1 MPTTSKSKWAQL
13 KVGLMA
19 IVALLI
25 LAFLIILMSGVN
37 PLFRRTTEVY
47 TYLGDSFAMTE
58 GATPVRLN
66 GIPVGKVKKF
76 ELSGSTDPG
85 RIVKLTLSIY
95 DEALP
100 LIPVDSSAKLAQ
112 QNLLGSR
119 YVNIKKGMSQQT
131 IKAGAEIP
139 SADTPEIEDLFQQGS
154 STLAALQKIMDR
166 VNGMLDDVQSGKGT
180 IGALLVD
187 RTLYNRAVEIVDDV
201 KRLTEALNAPDSTIG
216 HLLHDDVL
224 YQDVR
229 GTVTKIDTLIDGLNS
244 GQGTVG
250 KLLKDD
256 ALYDELHATLGDV
269 RKTIALINTGD
280 GTVSKLLNSSQLH
293 DQLVTSMG
301 KLDSLLDKVNNGD
314 GTIGRL
320 MNDPSLFEG
329 LDGTTRELQG
339 LLKDFRAN
347 PKKFLTIQLKLW

>member
-19 IVALLI
+19 LFALLL

-37 PLFRRTTEVY
+37 PLFRSTTDVF
-47 TYLGDSFAMTE
+47 TYLPDSSAMTE

-66 GIPVGKVKKF
+66 GILIGKVKKI
-76 ELSGSTDPG
+76 ELSGSSDPN

-95 DEALP
+95 NESLK
-100 LIPVDSSAKLAQ
+100 LVPVDSTAKLAQ

-119 YVNIKKGMSQQT
+119 YVNINKGRSSQT
-131 IKAGAEIP
+131 IQAGAEIA
-139 SADTPEIEDLFQQGS
+139 SSDTPEIEDIFAQSS
-154 STLAALQKIMDR
+154 STLATLQKIMER
-166 VNGMLDDVQSGKGT
+166 INGIIDDIQGGKGT

-187 RTLYNRAVEIVDDV
+187 RTLYNRFVEIADDV
-201 KRLTEALNAPDSTIG
+201 KGLTTALNAPDSTMGRLI
-216 HLLHDDVL
+216 HEDTL

-229 GTVTKIDTLIDGLNS
+229 GTMGRINTLLDNLNA
-244 GQGTVG
+244 GQGTAG

-256 ALYDELHATLGDV
+256 ALYDELRGTIGDL
-269 RKTIALINTGD
+269 RDTITKINKGD
-280 GTVSKLLNSSQLH
+280 GTVSKLLNSSELH
-293 DQLVTSMG
+293 DQLVASMG
-301 KLDSLLDKVNNGD
+301 KLDSVLDKVNNGD
-314 GTIGRL
+314 GTLGRL
-320 MNDPSLFEG
+320 MNDPSLFESI
-329 LDGTTRELQG
+329 DGTSRELQG

>member
-19 IVALLI
+19 MFALLL

-47 TYLGDSFAMTE
+47 TFLPDSVAMTE

-66 GIPVGKVKKF
+66 GILIGKVKTV
-76 ELSGSTDPG
+76 ELSGSSDPA

-95 DEALP
+95 TEDLT
-100 LIPVDSSAKLAQ
+100 LVPVDSQAKLAQ

-119 YVNIKKGMSQQT
+119 YVNIKKGKSQQT
-131 IKAGAEIP
+131 IQAGAEIP
-139 SADTPEIEDLFQQGS
+139 SADTPEIEDIFAQSS
-154 STLAALQKIMDR
+154 STLATLQKIMER
-166 VNGMLDDVQSGKGT
+166 VNGIIDDVQGGKGT

-201 KRLTEALNAPDSTIG
+201 KGLTEALNAPDSTMGRLI
-216 HLLHDDVL
+216 HEDTL

-229 GTVTKIDTLIDGLNS
+229 GTVAKIDTLIDGLNS
-244 GQGTVG
+244 GQGTAG

-256 ALYDELHATLGDV
+256 ALYNELHATLGDA
-269 RKTIALINTGD
+269 RKTIALINSGE

-293 DQLVTSMG
+293 DQLVVSMG
-301 KLDSLLDKVNNGD
+301 KLDTVLDKVNNGD
-314 GTIGRL
+314 GTLGRL

-329 LDGTTRELQG
+329 LDGTTREVQG

>member
-19 IVALLI
+19 MFALLL
-25 LAFLIILMSGVN
+25 LAFLIILMSGTN

-47 TYLGDSFAMTE
+47 TYLPDSVAMTE

-66 GIPVGKVKKF
+66 GIPIGKVKKI
-76 ELSGSTDPG
+76 ELSGSTDPS

-95 DEALP
+95 NESMQLV
-100 LIPVDSSAKLAQ
+100 PVDSQAKLAQ

-119 YVNIKKGMSQQT
+119 YVNIKKGTSAQT
-131 IKAGAEIP
+131 IQAGAEIA
-139 SADTPEIEDLFQQGS
+139 SQDTAEIEDLFQQGS
-154 STLAALQKIMDR
+154 STLAALQKILER
-166 VNGMLDDVQSGKGT
+166 VNGIVSDIEGGNGT
-180 IGALLVD
+180 IGKFIKD
-187 RTLYNRAVEIVDDV
+187 PTLYNRFVEITNDV
-201 KRLTEALNAPDSTIG
+201 KELTTTLKSPTSTMGRLINEDT
-216 HLLHDDVL
+216 L
-224 YQDVR
+224 YQEVR
-229 GTVTKIDTLIDGLNS
+229 GTVGRINTLVDNLNA
-244 GQGTVG
+244 GQGTAG

-256 ALYDELHATLGDV
+256 ALYNELRSTIGDV
-269 RKTIALINTGD
+269 RETIAKVKKGD
-280 GTVSKLLNSSQLH
+280 GTVGKLLNSSELH

-301 KLDSLLDKVNNGD
+301 KLDTVLDKVNNGD

-329 LDGTTRELQG
+329 LDGTTREVQG

>member
-13 KVGLMA
+13 KVGIMA

-37 PLFRRTTEVY
+37 PLFRRTTDVY
-47 TYLGDSFAMTE
+47 TYLGDSVAMTE

-66 GIPVGKVKKF
+66 GILIGKVKKI
-76 ELSGSTDPG
+76 ELSGASDPS

-95 DEALP
+95 DDSLK
-100 LIPVDSSAKLAQ
+100 LVPVDSQAKLAQ

-119 YVNIKKGMSQQT
+119 YVNIKKGTSPQT
-131 IKAGAEIP
+131 IQAGAEIA

-166 VNGMLDDVQSGKGT
+166 VNGIIDDIQGGKGT

-187 RTLYNRAVEIVDDV
+187 KTLYNRAVEIVDDV
-201 KRLTEALNAPDSTIG
+201 KKLTTALNAPDSTIG
-216 HLLHDDVL
+216 RLIHEDTM

-229 GTVTKIDTLIDGLNS
+229 GTVGKINTMLDNLNA
-244 GQGTVG
+244 GQGTAG

-256 ALYDELHATLGDV
+256 ALYDELRATIGDV
-269 RKTIALINTGD
+269 RETIGKINKGD
-280 GTVSKLLNSSQLH
+280 GTVSKLLNSSELH

-301 KLDSLLDKVNNGD
+301 KLDSVLDKVNNGD

-320 MNDPSLFEG
+320 MNDPSLFESI
-329 LDGTTRELQG
+329 DGTSREVQG

>member
-1 MPTTSKSKWAQL
+1 MATTSKSKWAQL

-19 IVALLI
+19 IVALLL
-25 LAFLIILMSGVN
+25 LAFLVVLMSGVN

-47 TYLGDSFAMTE
+47 TFLPDSVAMTE

-66 GIPVGKVKKF
+66 GILIGKVKTV
-76 ELSGSTDPG
+76 ELSGSSDPA

-95 DEALP
+95 TEDLT
-100 LIPVDSSAKLAQ
+100 LVPVDSQAKLAQ

-119 YVNIKKGMSQQT
+119 YVNIKKGKSQQT
-131 IKAGAEIP
+131 IQAGAEIP
-139 SADTPEIEDLFQQGS
+139 SADTPEIEDIFAQSS
-154 STLAALQKIMDR
+154 STLATLQKIMER
-166 VNGMLDDVQSGKGT
+166 VNGIIDDVQGGKGT

-201 KRLTEALNAPDSTIG
+201 KGLTEALNAPDSTMGRLI
-216 HLLHDDVL
+216 HEDTL

-229 GTVTKIDTLIDGLNS
+229 GTVAKIDTLIDGLNS
-244 GQGTVG
+244 GQGTAG

-256 ALYDELHATLGDV
+256 ALYNELHATLGDA
-269 RKTIALINTGD
+269 RKTIALINSGE

-293 DQLVTSMG
+293 DQLVVSMG
-301 KLDSLLDKVNNGD
+301 KLDTVLDKVNNGD

-329 LDGTTRELQG
+329 LDGTTREVQG

>member
-1 MPTTSKSKWAQL
+1 MPATGKSSWAQL

-19 IVALLI
+19 MFALLL
-25 LAFLIILMSGVN
+25 LAFLIILMSGSN
-37 PLFRRTTEVY
+37 PLFRRSTEVY
-47 TYLGDSFAMTE
+47 TYLADSSAMTE

-66 GIPVGKVKKF
+66 GILIGKVKTV
-76 ELSGSTDPG
+76 ELSGSSDPA

-95 DEALP
+95 TEDLT
-100 LIPVDSSAKLAQ
+100 LVPVDSQAKLAQ

-119 YVNIKKGMSQQT
+119 YVNIKKGKSQQT
-131 IKAGAEIP
+131 IQAGAEIP
-139 SADTPEIEDLFQQGS
+139 SADTPEIEDIFAQSS
-154 STLAALQKIMDR
+154 STLATLQKIMER
-166 VNGMLDDVQSGKGT
+166 VNGIIDDVQGGKGT

-201 KRLTEALNAPDSTIG
+201 KGLTEALNAPDSTMGRLI
-216 HLLHDDVL
+216 HEDTL

-229 GTVTKIDTLIDGLNS
+229 GTVAKIDTLIDGLNS
-244 GQGTVG
+244 GQGTAG

-256 ALYDELHATLGDV
+256 ALYNELHATLGDA
-269 RKTIALINTGD
+269 RKTIALINSGE

-293 DQLVTSMG
+293 DQLVVSMG
-301 KLDSLLDKVNNGD
+301 KLDTVLDKVNNGD

-329 LDGTTRELQG
+329 LDGTTREVQG

>member
-25 LAFLIILMSGVN
+25 LAFMIILMTGVN

-47 TYLGDSFAMTE
+47 TYLGDSVAMTE

-66 GIPVGKVKKF
+66 GIPIGKVKKI
-76 ELSGSTDPG
+76 ELSGSTDPA

-95 DEALP
+95 DEAMP
-100 LIPVDSSAKLAQ
+100 LVPVDSSAKLAQ

-119 YVNIKKGMSQQT
+119 YVNIKKGMSKQT
-131 IKAGAEIP
+131 IQAGAEIP

-201 KRLTEALNAPDSTIG
+201 KSLTAALNAPDSTIG
-216 HLLHDDVL
+216 RLIHEDTL

-229 GTVTKIDTLIDGLNS
+229 GTVGKIDTLLDGLNA
-244 GQGTVG
+244 GQGTAG

-256 ALYDELHATLGDV
+256 ALYNELHDTIGDL

-293 DQLVTSMG
+293 DQLIVSMG
-301 KLDSLLDKVNNGD
+301 KLDGVLDKVNNGD

-320 MNDPSLFEG
+320 MNDPSLFEN
-329 LDGTTRELQG
+329 LDGTTRDLQG
-339 LLKDFRAN
+339 FLKEFRAN
-347 PKKFLTIQLKLW
+347 PKKFLTITVKFW

>member
-19 IVALLI
+19 LFALIL

-37 PLFRRTTEVY
+37 PLFRRTTDVY
-47 TYLGDSFAMTE
+47 TYLPDSSAMTE

-66 GIPVGKVKKF
+66 GILIGKVKKI
-76 ELSGSTDPG
+76 ELSGSSDPS

-95 DEALP
+95 DDALK
-100 LIPVDSSAKLAQ
+100 LVPVDSTAKLAQ

-119 YVNIKKGMSQQT
+119 YVNINKGRSPQT
-131 IKAGAEIP
+131 IQAGAEIA
-139 SADTPEIEDLFQQGS
+139 SADTPEIEDIFAQSS
-154 STLAALQKIMDR
+154 STLAALQKIMER
-166 VNGMLDDVQSGKGT
+166 INGIIDDIQGGKGT

-187 RTLYNRAVEIVDDV
+187 RTLYNRFVEIMDDV
-201 KRLTEALNAPDSTIG
+201 KSLTTALNAPDSTMGRLI
-216 HLLHDDVL
+216 HEDTL

-229 GTVTKIDTLIDGLNS
+229 GTVGRINTLVDNLNA
-244 GQGTVG
+244 GQGTAG

-256 ALYDELHATLGDV
+256 ALYDELRGTLGDV
-269 RKTIALINTGD
+269 RETIAKINKGD
-280 GTVSKLLNSSQLH
+280 GTVSKLLNSSELH

-301 KLDSLLDKVNNGD
+301 KLDSVLDKVNSGD

-320 MNDPSLFEG
+320 MNDPSLFESM
-329 LDGTTRELQG
+329 DGSSRELQG

>member
-19 IVALLI
+19 IVALLL
-25 LAFLIILMSGVN
+25 LAFLIILMSGAN
-37 PLFRRTTEVY
+37 PLFRRTTDVF
-47 TYLGDSFAMTE
+47 TYLGDSVAMTE

-66 GIPVGKVKKF
+66 GILIGKVKKI
-76 ELSGSTDPG
+76 ELSGSSDPS

-95 DEALP
+95 DDSLP
-100 LIPVDSSAKLAQ
+100 LVPVDSQAKLAQ

-119 YVNIKKGMSQQT
+119 YVNIKKGMSKQT
-131 IKAGAEIP
+131 IQAGAEIS

-154 STLAALQKIMDR
+154 STLAAMQKIMDR
-166 VNGMLDDVQSGKGT
+166 VNVIIDDIQGGKGT
-180 IGALLVD
+180 LGALLVD

-201 KRLTEALNAPDSTIG
+201 KKLTTALNATDSTIG
-216 HLLHDDVL
+216 HLIHDDTM
-224 YQDVR
+224 YQDIR
-229 GTVTKIDTLIDGLNS
+229 GTVAKIDTMLDNLNA
-244 GQGTVG
+244 GQGTAG

-256 ALYDELHATLGDV
+256 ALYDELHATISDV
-269 RKTIALINTGD
+269 RDTIGKINNGD
-280 GTVSKLLNSSQLH
+280 GTVSKLLNSSELH

-301 KLDSLLDKVNNGD
+301 KLDSVLDKVNNGD

-320 MNDPSLFEG
+320 MNDPSLFESI
-329 LDGTTRELQG
+329 DGTSREVQG

>member
-19 IVALLI
+19 ALALLI

-37 PLFRRTTEVY
+37 PLFRRTTDVF
-47 TYLGDSFAMTE
+47 TFLPDSVAMTE

-66 GIPVGKVKKF
+66 GILIGKVKKV
-76 ELSGSTDPG
+76 ELSGSSDPA
-85 RIVKLTLSIY
+85 RIVKLTLSI
-95 DEALP
+95 DNSALT
-100 LIPVDSSAKLAQ
+100 LVPVDSQAKLAQ

-119 YVNIKKGMSQQT
+119 YVNIKKGSSPQT
-131 IKAGAEIP
+131 IQAGAEIP
-139 SADTPEIEDLFQQGS
+139 SADTPEIEDIFAQSS
-154 STLAALQKIMDR
+154 STLATLQKIMER
-166 VNGMLDDVQSGKGT
+166 VNGIIDDVQGGKGT

-187 RTLYNRAVEIVDDV
+187 RTLYDRAVEIADDV
-201 KRLTEALNAPDSTIG
+201 KGLTTAMNAPDSTLGRLI
-216 HLLHDDVL
+216 HEDTL
-224 YQDVR
+224 YQDFR
-229 GTVTKIDTLIDGLNS
+229 GTVAKVDTMVDNLNA
-244 GQGTVG
+244 GQGTAG

-256 ALYDELHATLGDV
+256 ELYNQFRDAVADLRD
-269 RKTIALINTGD
+269 TIAKINKGD
-280 GTVSKLLNSSQLH
+280 GTVSKLLNTSQLH

-301 KLDSLLDKVNNGD
+301 KLDTVLDKVNNGD

-320 MNDPSLFEG
+320 LNDPALFEG
-329 LDGTTRELQG
+329 VDGTTRELQG

>member
-19 IVALLI
+19 ILALLL

-37 PLFRRTTEVY
+37 PLFRRSTDVF
-47 TYLGDSFAMTE
+47 TYLGDSVAMTE

-66 GIPVGKVKKF
+66 GIPIGKVKKI
-76 ELSGSTDPG
+76 ELSGSTEPG

-95 DEALP
+95 DEAMP
-100 LIPVDSSAKLAQ
+100 LVPVDSSAKLAQ

-166 VNGMLDDVQSGKGT
+166 VNGMLDDIQSGKGT

-201 KRLTEALNAPDSTIG
+201 KRLTEALNATDSTIG

-293 DQLVTSMG
+293 DQLVASMG

-347 PKKFLTIQLKLW
+347 PKKFLTITLKLW

>member
-19 IVALLI
+19 IAALLI
-25 LAFLIILMSGVN
+25 LAFLVILMTGVN
-37 PLFRRTTEVY
+37 PLFRRTTDVF
-47 TYLGDSFAMTE
+47 TYLGDSVAMTE

-66 GIPVGKVKKF
+66 GIPIGKVKKI
-76 ELSGSTDPG
+76 ELSGSTDPS

-95 DEALP
+95 DEAMP
-100 LIPVDSSAKLAQ
+100 LVPVDSSAKLAQ

-166 VNGMLDDVQSGKGT
+166 VNTMLDDVQSGKGT

-201 KRLTEALNAPDSTIG
+201 KRLTEAMNATDSTIG

-229 GTVTKIDTLIDGLNS
+229 GTVSKIDTLIDGLNS

-293 DQLVTSMG
+293 DQLVASMG
-301 KLDSLLDKVNNGD
+301 KLDSVLDKVNNGD
-314 GTIGRL
+314 GSIGRL

-347 PKKFLTIQLKLW
+347 PKKFLTITLKLW

>member
-1 MPTTSKSKWAQL
+1 
-13 KVGLMA
+13 
-19 IVALLI
+19 
-25 LAFLIILMSGVN
+25 
-37 PLFRRTTEVY
+37 LFRRTTEVY
-47 TYLGDSFAMTE
+47 TFLPDSVAMTE

-66 GIPVGKVKKF
+66 GILIGKVKTV
-76 ELSGSTDPG
+76 ELSGSSDPA

-95 DEALP
+95 TEDLT
-100 LIPVDSSAKLAQ
+100 LVPVDSQAKLAQ

-119 YVNIKKGMSQQT
+119 YVNIKKGKSQQT
-131 IKAGAEIP
+131 IQAGAEIP
-139 SADTPEIEDLFQQGS
+139 SADTPEIEDIFAQSS
-154 STLAALQKIMDR
+154 STLATLQKIMER
-166 VNGMLDDVQSGKGT
+166 VNGIIDDVQGGKGT

-201 KRLTEALNAPDSTIG
+201 KGLTEALNAPDSTMGRLI
-216 HLLHDDVL
+216 HEDTL

-229 GTVTKIDTLIDGLNS
+229 GTVAKIDTLIDGLNS
-244 GQGTVG
+244 GQGTPG
-250 KLLKDD
+250 KLLKDH
-256 ALYDELHATLGDV
+256 ALYNQLHATLGDA
-269 RKTIALINTGD
+269 RKTIALINSGE

-293 DQLVTSMG
+293 DQLVVSMG
-301 KLDSLLDKVNNGD
+301 KLDTVLDKVNNGD

-329 LDGTTRELQG
+329 LDGTTREVQG

>member
-37 PLFRRTTEVY
+37 PLFRRTTDVF
-47 TYLGDSFAMTE
+47 TYLSDSVAMTE

-66 GIPVGKVKKF
+66 GIPIGKVKKI

-95 DEALP
+95 DEAMP

-139 SADTPEIEDLFQQGS
+139 SADTPEIEDIFAQSS
-154 STLAALQKIMDR
+154 STLATLQKIMDR
-166 VNGMLDDVQSGKGT
+166 VNGILDDVQGGKGT

-216 HLLHDDVL
+216 HLVHDDVL

-229 GTVTKIDTLIDGLNS
+229 GTVAKIDTLIDGLNS

-293 DQLVTSMG
+293 DQLVASMG
-301 KLDSLLDKVNNGD
+301 KLDSVLDKANNGD

-339 LLKDFRAN
+339 FLKEFRAN
-347 PKKFLTIQLKLW
+347 PTKFMQIRVKLF

>member
-13 KVGLMA
+13 KVGIMA

-37 PLFRRTTEVY
+37 PLFRRTTDVY
-47 TYLGDSFAMTE
+47 TYLGDSVAMTE

-66 GIPVGKVKKF
+66 GILIGKVKKI
-76 ELSGSTDPG
+76 ELSGSSDPT

-95 DEALP
+95 DDSLK
-100 LIPVDSSAKLAQ
+100 LVPVDSQAKLAQ

-119 YVNIKKGMSQQT
+119 YVNIKKGIKPET
-131 IKAGAEIP
+131 IQAGAEIA

-166 VNGMLDDVQSGKGT
+166 INGIISDIEGGKGT

-187 RTLYNRAVEIVDDV
+187 KTLYNRFVEIATDV
-201 KRLTEALNAPDSTIG
+201 KSLTTALNAPDSTMGRLI
-216 HLLHDDVL
+216 HEDTL

-229 GTVTKIDTLIDGLNS
+229 GTVGRINTLVDNLNA
-244 GQGTVG
+244 GQGTAG

-256 ALYDELHATLGDV
+256 ALYNDLHATIGDV
-269 RKTIALINTGD
+269 RDTIAKINKGD
-280 GTVSKLLNSSQLH
+280 GTVGKLLNSSELH

-301 KLDSLLDKVNNGD
+301 KLDTVLDKVNNGD

-320 MNDPSLFEG
+320 MNDPSLFESI
-329 LDGTTRELQG
+329 DGTSREVQG

>member
-19 IVALLI
+19 MFALLL

-47 TYLGDSFAMTE
+47 TFLPDSVAMTE

-66 GIPVGKVKKF
+66 GILIGKVKTV
-76 ELSGSTDPG
+76 ELSGSSDPA

-95 DEALP
+95 TEDLT
-100 LIPVDSSAKLAQ
+100 LVPVDSQAKLAQ

-119 YVNIKKGMSQQT
+119 YVNIKKGKSQQT
-131 IKAGAEIP
+131 IQAGAEIP
-139 SADTPEIEDLFQQGS
+139 SADTPEIEDIFAQSS
-154 STLAALQKIMDR
+154 STLATLQKIMER
-166 VNGMLDDVQSGKGT
+166 VNGIIDDVQGGKGT

-201 KRLTEALNAPDSTIG
+201 KGLTEALNAPDSTMGRLI
-216 HLLHDDVL
+216 HEDTL

-229 GTVTKIDTLIDGLNS
+229 GTVAKIDTLIDGLNS
-244 GQGTVG
+244 GQGTAG

-256 ALYDELHATLGDV
+256 ALYNELHATLGDA
-269 RKTIALINTGD
+269 RKTIALINSGE

-293 DQLVTSMG
+293 DQLVVSMG
-301 KLDSLLDKVNNGD
+301 KLDTVLDKVNNGD

-329 LDGTTRELQG
+329 LDGTTREVQG

>member
-19 IVALLI
+19 MFALLL

-47 TYLGDSFAMTE
+47 TFLPDSVAMTE

-66 GIPVGKVKKF
+66 GILIGKVKTV
-76 ELSGSTDPG
+76 ELSGSSDPA

-95 DEALP
+95 TEDLT
-100 LIPVDSSAKLAQ
+100 LVPVDSQAKLAQ

-119 YVNIKKGMSQQT
+119 YVNIKKGKSQQT
-131 IKAGAEIP
+131 IQAGAEIP
-139 SADTPEIEDLFQQGS
+139 SADTPEIEDIFAQSS
-154 STLAALQKIMDR
+154 STLATLQKIMER
-166 VNGMLDDVQSGKGT
+166 VNGIIDDVQGGKGT
-180 IGALLVD
+180 IGALLVE

-201 KRLTEALNAPDSTIG
+201 KGLTEALNAPDSTMGRLI
-216 HLLHDDVL
+216 HEDTL

-229 GTVTKIDTLIDGLNS
+229 GTVAKIDTLIDGLNS
-244 GQGTVG
+244 GQGTAG

-256 ALYDELHATLGDV
+256 ALYNELHATLGDA
-269 RKTIALINTGD
+269 RKTIALINSGE

-293 DQLVTSMG
+293 DQLVVSMG
-301 KLDSLLDKVNNGD
+301 KLDTVLDKVNNGD

-329 LDGTTRELQG
+329 LDGTTREVQG